1 MYTSRGVRLVFKKY
15 VFFCMKIFFTFT
27 NSVDPDEMQHHAA
40 FHLGLHCLRLIWAHT
55 LFLRSAL
62 TEDIFMLAVK
72 KFKFAYS
79 IFCSSGISFQEF
91 LSMYRRLFL
100 QCRSV
105 VAGDVA
111 DILSPTSPNKSVSSP
126 LSNKVS
132 AQIKLSIFITTCISM
147 KCEQF

>member
-1 MYTSRGVRLVFKKY
+1 MFIN
-15 VFFCMKIFFTFT
+15 F
-27 NSVDPDEMQHHAA
+27 Q
-40 FHLGLHCLRLIWAHT
+40 
-55 LFLRSAL
+55 
-62 TEDIFMLAVK
+62 AVK
-72 KFKFAYS
+72 QFKFPYS

-132 AQIKLSIFITTCISM
+132 AQIKSSIFITTCM
-147 KCEQF
+147 RMECGQF